1 MDASKLKEE
10 LRKELH
16 ADIEGLLDE
25 VVQSV
30 NQAEPGR
37 VIADSEEAVR
47 NAAARFREQLYQKV
61 IQIRVQTEGS
71 AFSPSGGGGGRG
83 MAKQRS
89 SGGDVSDN
97 QRPGGD

>member
-1 MDASKLKEE
+1 MDRSKLKEE

-25 VVQSV
+25 VVESV

-47 NAAARFREQLYQKV
+47 TAAAKFREQLYQKV

-71 AFSPSGGGGGRG
+71 AFSPSGGSGGRR

-89 SGGDVSDN
+89 SGGDVSDD